1 MPYQQSS
8 RLPAERAS
16 RLGHL
21 DVLKSPLV
29 RDIVHTFE
37 NVPPASVLDQ
47 TAWNVLP
54 SGAEPLPYIFAV
66 DGSLQI
72 LRDEVPPHKA
82 LSFIKTSLMR
92 IDQVALARLDKN
104 FPHPFALRDFMME
117 AALYHATVF
126 PLRHVQIQGTTVYD
140 AIRRIIF
147 DSIKDPS
154 PAIQGQ
160 VMETLKWLAY
170 EKWTDEKRN
179 LPKFQCPHLDCGTDS
194 ATLPYDSEEGPCP
207 VCGKTIYLT
216 DFLGF
221 HLDMVED
228 GAADVIATSY
238 MSVHESL
245 LLFTGIR
252 HFWETNRATL
262 KNCLF
267 LKDGPLQIRAQYS
280 KLVQPIRRFLIHAYQ
295 QGVPICLI
303 GQEKTGFFVE
313 HFDLIKREAPLD
325 SFFVPSHKYICEQIQ
340 HRPSEGAPYG
350 KDTNY
355 GAKVFVSIQGRC
367 YLVLNIPVTQN
378 MGEFILNPDES
389 KLLGW
394 ERIVATLP
402 SLLSS
407 RHENAL
413 IPIELAHSI
422 ASLSTYPSAQVL
434 NLFATAEMKKSR

>member
-8 RLPAERAS
+8 RLPGERAS

-21 DVLKSPLV
+21 DVLNSALV
-29 RDIVHTFE
+29 KDIVHTFE
-37 NVPPASVLDQ
+37 SVESTNTVDKALWQPLPASG
-47 TAWNVLP
+47 TSLP
-54 SGAEPLPYIFAV
+54 FVFAV

-72 LRDEVPPHKA
+72 LRDEVFPHKE
-82 LSFIKTSLMR
+82 LSFIKTSLLR

-104 FPHPFALRDFMME
+104 FPHPFALRDFMQE

-126 PLRHVQIQGTTVYD
+126 PLRHIQISGKTIYD
-140 AIRRIIF
+140 AIRRIIY

-154 PAIQGQ
+154 PAIAGE

-170 EKWTDEKRN
+170 EKWTDDKRS
-179 LPKFQCPHLDCGTDS
+179 LPRFQCPHLDCRSDA
-194 ATLPYDSEEGPCP
+194 ATLPYDCEEGPCP

-228 GAADVIATSY
+228 AAADVIASSY

-252 HFWETNRATL
+252 HFWL
-262 KNCLF
+262 KNRKVLNDCLF

-280 KLVQPIRRFLIHAYQ
+280 KLVQPIRRFLIHAAE
-295 QGVPICLI
+295 QGVTINI
-303 GQEKTGFFVE
+303 VGQEKTGFFVD
-313 HFDLIKREAPLD
+313 HLDLIKRDVPSD
-325 SFFVPSHKYICEQIQ
+325 SFFIPNHRYICEQIQ
-340 HRPSEGAPYG
+340 HRPADSAPYG

-355 GAKVFVSIQGRC
+355 GAKVFVTLNDR
-367 YLVLNIPVTQN
+367 YFLVLNVPISIPMADFV
-378 MGEFILNPDES
+378 MNPDS
-389 KLLGW
+389 KKLLGW
-394 ERIVATLP
+394 GRIVATLP

-413 IPIELAHSI
+413 VPIELAHSI

-434 NLFATAEMKKSR
+434 KLFASAEMKQS

>member
-8 RLPAERAS
+8 RLPQERAS

-21 DVLKSPLV
+21 DILNSPLV
-29 RDIVHTFE
+29 KEIVHTFE
-37 NVPPASVLDQ
+37 NVMPTSGLDQ
-47 TAWNVLP
+47 RAWHPLP
-54 SGAEPLPYIFAV
+54 SDGDPLPYIFAV

-72 LRDEVPPHKA
+72 LRHEAPPHKA
-82 LSFIKTSLMR
+82 LSFIKTSLMH
-92 IDQVALARLDKN
+92 IDQPALARLDKE
-104 FPHPFALRDFMME
+104 FPHPFALRDFMQE

-126 PLRHVQIQGTTVYD
+126 PLRHVRINGTTVYH

-170 EKWTDEKRN
+170 EKWTNEKRD
-179 LPKFQCPHLDCGTDS
+179 LPRFRCPHLDCATDS
-194 ATLPYDSEEGPCP
+194 ATLPYDSEDGPCP

-252 HFWETNRATL
+252 HFWETNRETL

-280 KLVQPIRRFLIHAYQ
+280 KLVQPIRRFLVHAAKE
-295 QGVPICLI
+295 GVPINLV
-303 GQEKTGFFVE
+303 GQEKTGLFVE
-313 HFDLIKREAPLD
+313 HLDLIKREAPPD
-325 SFFVPSHKYICEQIQ
+325 SFFIPAHKYICEQVQ
-340 HRPSEGAPYG
+340 HRPADSAPYG

-355 GAKVFVSIQGRC
+355 GVKVFVSMKRR
-367 YLVLNIPVTQN
+367 YFLVLNVPITEP
-378 MGEFILNPDES
+378 MAEFILSPDET

-394 ERIVATLP
+394 KRIMATLP
-402 SLLSS
+402 SMLSS

-413 IPIELAHSI
+413 VPIELAHSI

-434 NLFATAEMKKSR
+434 KLFAATEMKKS